1 MDDAT
6 GREGGSRIPGSDVG
20 DQVGLGRVVEDH
32 RHATGSP
39 DPGDPSP
46 SAQDVEEASEES
58 FPASD
63 PPSWDPLHSFM
74 SDSATPADRGD
85 AADEPIQL
93 PAPRDVP

>member
-46 SAQDVEEASEES
+46 SDRNVEEASEES

-63 PPSWDPLHSFM
+63 PPTFM
-74 SDSATPADRGD
+74 SDSATPADRD
-85 AADEPIQL
+85 HAADEPIQL